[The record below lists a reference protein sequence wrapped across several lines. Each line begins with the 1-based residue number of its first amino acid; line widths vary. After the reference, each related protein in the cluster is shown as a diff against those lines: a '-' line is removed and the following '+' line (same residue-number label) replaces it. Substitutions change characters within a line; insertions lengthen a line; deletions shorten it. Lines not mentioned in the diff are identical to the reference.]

1 MSRLDQLKA
10 FLKDSPNDPFV
21 HYAIAQEYR
30 KIEDLQMAHSKYLE
44 LVDNYPNYVATY
56 YHLGKLQIELA
67 KKEEAMATFD
77 KGIEIAKELKD
88 QHSLAELQSARLELL
103 YDED

>member
-1 MSRLDQLKA
+1 MSRLDQLNA
-10 FLKDSPNDPFV
+10 FLADSPNDPFV

-30 KIEDLQMAHSKYLE
+30 KMEELDNAHSKYIE
-44 LVDNYPNYVATY
+44 LVENYPNYVATY

-67 KKEEAMATFD
+67 KKEEAMVTFD